1 MRLQS
6 NQRKG
11 NVTVI
16 IRAAG
21 PNDSVAI
28 AVLMHQLGYD
38 ISLERIREN
47 LSSSV
52 ESASDA
58 VLVACEDDIAVGCV
72 SLHALPLFHMLGS
85 LGRITSFV
93 VDEKHRGRGIGQ
105 MLIQA
110 ADRWFVSVG
119 CVKAEVTSGDV
130 RIEAH
135 RFYER
140 EGFMR
145 DGQRLSKKI

>member
-1 MRLQS
+1 M
-6 NQRKG
+6 
-11 NVTVI
+11 TVK

-21 PNDSVAI
+21 PNDSTAI
-28 AVLMHQLGYD
+28 AVLLHQLGYD
-38 ISLERIREN
+38 ISLERVREN

-52 ESASDA
+52 GSASNT
-58 VLVACEDDIAVGCV
+58 VFVACENDIVIGCV

-93 VDEKHRGRGIGQ
+93 VDEKHRGRRIGQ
-105 MLIQA
+105 MLMQA
-110 ADRWFVSVG
+110 ADRWFLSVG

-130 RIEAH
+130 RIDAH

-140 EGFMR
+140 EGYMR

>member
-1 MRLQS
+1 MT
-6 NQRKG
+6 
-11 NVTVI
+11 VT

-21 PNDSVAI
+21 PKDSVAI
-28 AVLMHQLGYD
+28 AALLHQLGYGVTP
-38 ISLERIREN
+38 ERILEN
-47 LSSSV
+47 ISASID
-52 ESASDA
+52 SASDA
-58 VLVACEDDIAVGCV
+58 AFVACEDNIAIGCV

-85 LGRITSFV
+85 LGRITSLV

-105 MLIQA
+105 MLIHVA
-110 ADRWFVSVG
+110 ERWFQSAG

-130 RIEAH
+130 RIDAH

-140 EGFMR
+140 EGFSR